1 MATWPV
7 EYDRDRWTPCEENL
21 LKLKMSI
28 RDAEGWEHKVINCP
42 ICGRRIAEVS
52 TEKSGIIQLK
62 CHNCGGEYPFNLAYY
77 RRQKK
82 RGYRMKFTIP
92 VYKAEE

>member
-1 MATWPV
+1 MNV
-7 EYDRDRWTPCEENL
+7 SFKYDRKRWQPKEENL
-21 LKLKMSI
+21 IKLSMSI
-28 RDAEGWEHKVINCP
+28 QDTKGWEHKAIDCP

-52 TEKSGIIQLK
+52 KEKSGIIQLK

-82 RGYRMKFTIP
+82 NGYRMKFKIP
-92 VYKAEE
+92 EYKL